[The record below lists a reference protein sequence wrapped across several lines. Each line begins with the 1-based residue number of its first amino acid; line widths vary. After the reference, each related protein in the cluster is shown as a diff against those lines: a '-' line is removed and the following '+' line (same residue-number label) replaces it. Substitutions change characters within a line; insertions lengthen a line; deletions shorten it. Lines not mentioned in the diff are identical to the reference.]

1 MRRRDLVWLLVLAS
15 TVGWAQA
22 TTKSF
27 ELALADGQVP
37 SERSTLRVKKGD
49 KVEFRWTSDR
59 PIALHLHG
67 YDLET
72 KVTPQ
77 APASTAFTATIA
89 GRFPVTEHARGGA
102 HHHRAVLY
110 LEVHP

>member
-1 MRRRDLVWLLVLAS
+1 VIKGWFSCLLALAIS
-15 TVGWAQA
+15 VVWAQA
-22 TTKSF
+22 PGKSF
-27 ELALADGQVP
+27 DLALADGRVP
-37 SERSTLRVKKGD
+37 SERSTLRVKKGE
-49 KVEFRWTSDR
+49 KVELRWTSDR

-72 KVTPQ
+72 KVAPQ
-77 APASTAFTATIA
+77 APASMTFTASIA
-89 GRFPVTEHARGGA
+89 GRFPITEHARGGA